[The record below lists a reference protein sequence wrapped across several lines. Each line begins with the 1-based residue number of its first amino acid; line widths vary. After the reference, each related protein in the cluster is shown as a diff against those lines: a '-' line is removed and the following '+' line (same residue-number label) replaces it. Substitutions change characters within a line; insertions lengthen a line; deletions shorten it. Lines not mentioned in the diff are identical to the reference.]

1 MDANMTI
8 SAKENRLLQTAIVVP
23 ATMTLVCFLCTI
35 ISMTVAAFICLRD
48 REAKDEQ
55 TIAIKQQRQDEF
67 VSKTITQF
75 YTIRAFNVFRIH
87 DIISDKND
95 HRPSWVGSKE
105 EIVRKLHRHGI
116 SLTDKEDREIST
128 LSDVFEIDAE
138 ALFYFEM
145 ERFAKTLAMYG
156 DVTLSHYSCI
166 AQDGMAFPNLFL
178 PEKKPIFQKDLIHT
192 IFKEMRQITDLF
204 VLLLTGIEAGYLK
217 NGKLPK
223 QLEMCLMKEELTSL
237 ENFFYNYYQRI
248 FSPQIFNR
256 MEKQEA
262 IEMEA
267 IETMQSWQPDQEPE
281 RYIRRS
287 RSIESVHDIFVAAP
301 IRDNQLQQQQQQQ
314 GTRSQRTRQMLTSR
328 INKVRHSIQSS
339 NLMARPSR
347 RKTPSASR
355 LSVSDEIDLDQSQ
368 EMRSLKLSSSDPD
381 LSESKNEKEGTS
393 SRLQANVGQSLTS
406 VFSKNETIP
415 QNIGQQMQKKEPKL
429 VQNPWSNRRR
439 GKLKNVVAL
448 DRSPFTYMVFRVLET
463 LKGNNPTEEVFKTM
477 AYYQV
482 DKNFIV

>member
-1 MDANMTI
+1 MAERMEPNITI
-8 SAKENRLLQTAIVVP
+8 STREDHLLQTAIVVP

-55 TIAIKQQRQDEF
+55 TIAMKQQREDEF

-75 YTIRAFNVFRIH
+75 YTIRAFNVFRVH

-95 HRPSWVGSKE
+95 HRPSWVGSKD

-116 SLTDKEDREIST
+116 SLTEKEDREMST

-138 ALFYFEM
+138 ALFFFEM

-156 DVTLSHYSCI
+156 DATLSHYSCI
-166 AQDGMAFPNLFL
+166 TQDGMAFPNLFL
-178 PEKKPIFQKDLIHT
+178 PEKKAIFQKDLIYT

-217 NGKLPK
+217 NGRLPK
-223 QLEMCLMKEELTSL
+223 QLEMCLIKEELTSL

-267 IETMQSWQPDQEPE
+267 VETMQSWQPDPEPE

-287 RSIESVHDIFVAAP
+287 RSIESVHDIFIAAP
-301 IRDNQLQQQQQQQ
+301 IQENQQQQQQPYS

-339 NLMARPSR
+339 NLMVRPSK
-347 RKTPSASR
+347 RKMPSTSR
-355 LSVSDEIDLDQSQ
+355 LSTSDEIDLDQSQ
-368 EMRSLKLSSSDPD
+368 EDRSFKLSSSDPD
-381 LSESKNEKEGTS
+381 LSEETKIIKEATG
-393 SRLQANVGQSLTS
+393 SRLLS
-406 VFSKNETIP
+406 NEAKKHENGS
-415 QNIGQQMQKKEPKL
+415 QNAGQQAQKKEPKL
-429 VQNPWSNRRR
+429 VQNPWSTRRR
-439 GKLKNVVAL
+439 GKLRNVTVL
-448 DRSPFTYMVFRVLET
+448 ERSPFTYMVFRVLET
-463 LKGNNPTEEVFKTM
+463 LKGNNPTEDVFQSK

-482 DKNFIV
+482 DRNFIV

>member
-1 MDANMTI
+1 
-8 SAKENRLLQTAIVVP
+8 
-23 ATMTLVCFLCTI
+23 
-35 ISMTVAAFICLRD
+35 
-48 REAKDEQ
+48 
-55 TIAIKQQRQDEF
+55 
-67 VSKTITQF
+67 
-75 YTIRAFNVFRIH
+75 
-87 DIISDKND
+87 
-95 HRPSWVGSKE
+95 
-105 EIVRKLHRHGI
+105 
-116 SLTDKEDREIST
+116 
-128 LSDVFEIDAE
+128 
-138 ALFYFEM
+138 M

-287 RSIESVHDIFVAAP
+287 RSIES
-301 IRDNQLQQQQQQQ
+301 
-314 GTRSQRTRQMLTSR
+314 
-328 INKVRHSIQSS
+328 SS